1 MLITFN
7 WQKTV
12 FVRTRTL
19 NKLSAVWGFSITLS
33 YTHAHTHTGTNS
45 YQLWP
50 VISINWTIK
59 TNKEQKIMFILSLLF
74 SSLNHVLP
82 FYLPYFLSL
91 SLLMTFI
98 FFLFSPLP
106 LSLLSFL
113 LPLLPSVLIFPPAL
127 FSTSTFLFSLKC
139 WSSARRPLSSTAAWR
154 QWLYVRMRSTTYC
167 GLRWSRRTGTCGG
180 SPTILNIGSGA
191 GRQHR

>member
-19 NKLSAVWGFSITLS
+19 DKLSAVWGFLLLCLT
-33 YTHAHTHTGTNS
+33 HTHTGTNS

-82 FYLPYFLSL
+82 FLP
-91 SLLMTFI
+91 SLLSFFI
-98 FFLFSPLP
+98 SPNHIYFFLFSPLP